1 MLILNKPTS
10 TYLQCKKWAESKNPN
25 PLFLEILPKL
35 YNIAIENGIDP
46 TLVIVQCAKET
57 GYCKF
62 GGVLDASFRNP
73 CGLKIAQG
81 GDNYDPNAHKRF
93 DSWDDGIT
101 AQCQHLALYAGKEG
115 YPLSNPLDPRHFS
128 YLLGKCPTV
137 ESLSGNW
144 AGKTYGQDLVVMM
157 AQIINT
163 DVDELYELESM
174 IEELKSI
181 IEEKDKTIKDL
192 QDKLYRIKE
201 ILE

>member
-46 TLVIVQCAKET
+46 TLVVAQCAKET

-62 GGVLDASFRNP
+62 GGVLDASFKNP
-73 CGLKIAQG
+73 CGLKITQG
-81 GDNYDPNAHKRF
+81 GGNYDPNAHKRF
-93 DSWDDGIT
+93 NSWDDGIT
-101 AQCQHLALYAGKEG
+101 AQCQHLALYAGEEG
-115 YPLSNPLDPRHFS
+115 YPLSNPLDPRHFP
-128 YLLGKCPTV
+128 YLLGKCETV
-137 ESLSGNW
+137 ESLSNNW

-157 AQIINT
+157 NQIINT
-163 DVDELYELESM
+163 KLDEVEKLEIM
-174 IEELKSI
+174 VEILNSI
-181 IEEKDKTIKDL
+181 IDEKDKIIKELQEKLNKIKD
-192 QDKLYRIKE
+192 

>member
-35 YNIAIENGIDP
+35 YNIAIENDIDP
-46 TLVIVQCAKET
+46 TLVVAQCAKET
-57 GYCKF
+57 GYCRF
-62 GGVLDASFRNP
+62 GGVLDASFKNP
-73 CGLKIAQG
+73 CGLKITQG
-81 GDNYDPNAHKRF
+81 GGNYDPNAHKRF
-93 DSWDDGIT
+93 DSWDDGIN

-115 YPLSNPLDPRHFS
+115 YPLSNPLDPRHFP
-128 YLLGKCPTV
+128 YLLGKCKTV

-157 AQIINT
+157 KQIINT
-163 DVDELYELESM
+163 KLDEVEKLEIM
-174 IEELKSI
+174 VEILNSI
-181 IEEKDKTIKDL
+181 IDEKDKIIKELQEKLNKIKD
-192 QDKLYRIKE
+192 

>member
-10 TYLQCKKWAESKNPN
+10 TYLQCKKWAESKKPN

-46 TLVIVQCAKET
+46 TLVVAQCAKET

-73 CGLKIAQG
+73 CGLKIVKGG
-81 GDNYDPNAHKRF
+81 GDYDPNAHKRF

-128 YLLGKCPTV
+128 YLLGKCKTV

-163 DVDELYELESM
+163 DVDELYEFESM